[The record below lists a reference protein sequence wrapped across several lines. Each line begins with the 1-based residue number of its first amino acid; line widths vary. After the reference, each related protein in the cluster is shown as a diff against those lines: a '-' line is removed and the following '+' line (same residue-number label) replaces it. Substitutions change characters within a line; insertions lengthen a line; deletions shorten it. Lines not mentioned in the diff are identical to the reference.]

1 MTKHPHIWRL
11 IDLLSDEEFNF
22 LFRLNHIIALN
33 HEFDYKRRSKTKYI
47 EQQLADIKA
56 AYEAG
61 RLTLDQHLDMLCDFA
76 VGKKK

>member
-11 IDLLSDEEFNF
+11 ITLLCNEEFNF
-22 LFRLNHIIALN
+22 LFRLNQLN
-33 HEFDYKRRSKTKYI
+33 TLDCKFQYKRSRKTRYI
-47 EQQLADIKA
+47 EKQLAEIKV

-61 RLTLDQHLDMLCDFA
+61 QLTLDQHLDMLSEFV